1 MTATIEQLY
10 KTIDAKLQLLKF
22 TRMQTDTAIVNGNFT
37 AMERLRNTLAKKVEE
52 VHDIKVSVLELRF
65 KAGEKEDQIQLW
77 STKLDEDVG
86 VFETTIANLDA
97 RAKRS
102 KSASLEA
109 AKKEDHTAEITE
121 RKYEEEMRFEEEKLE
136 QRLKYEKQIEDSPKD
151 QNKKEKSINGKLP
164 KLVITKF
171 KSTHTDWLRFWNQ
184 FKAEI
189 DSSDVSPIT
198 KFSYL
203 KELVDP
209 KVRSTI
215 DALPFNSEGYLR
227 AKNILTTKCGK
238 ESEINAHVTNI
249 MSLPVT
255 QGANPNKILEFYE
268 TLLPNLQALE
278 TMGKIREVNGYVRMT
293 LDKLEGIR
301 GDLVRTDDN
310 WQDWDFPHLLE
321 ALQKWTIRKPPKH
334 SEERQSQDKLPPHKP
349 MKPFLPKNRSYQTR
363 QEEPK
368 RPCIYCESVNH
379 QSVNCDK
386 VITLQECKREL
397 NRQQLCFNCTGTNH
411 KAPECRCSA
420 CCKFCNLRHH
430 SSICPEKVPQQSPEP
445 MLVATGKGSITY
457 PVVIVSMGGIHC
469 HVLLDTG
476 AGSSYA
482 SVALLHH
489 MGKQPVRREFKRI
502 EMMMQARNRD

>member
-1 MTATIEQLY
+1 MAEKIEQLY

-22 TRMQTDTAIVNGNFT
+22 TRSQTDSAIENGNFT
-37 AMERLRNTLAKKVEE
+37 AMERLRKTLAKKVEE

-65 KAGEKEDQIQLW
+65 EAGEKEDEIQLW

-86 VFETTIANLDA
+86 VFETIIVDLDA
-97 RAKRS
+97 RVKQS

-109 AKKEDHTAEITE
+109 AKKEEEDHATEIRE
-121 RKYEEEMRFEEEKLE
+121 RKYEEEMRFEKEKLE
-136 QRLKYEKQIEDSPKD
+136 QRLKYEKQIEDSRKD
-151 QNKKEKSINGKLP
+151 QNKNDKSINAKLP

-171 KSTHTDWLRFWNQ
+171 KGTHTDWLRFWNQ

-209 KVRSTI
+209 KVRSMI

-227 AKNILTTKCGK
+227 AKNILTTKYGK
-238 ESEINAHVTNI
+238 ESEIINAHVTNI
-249 MSLPVT
+249 MSLPVI
-255 QGANPNKILEFYE
+255 QDANTNKISDFYE

-321 ALQKWTIRKPPKH
+321 ALRKWTIRNPPKH
-334 SEERQSQDKLPPHKP
+334 SDERQSQKKT
-349 MKPFLPKNRSYQTR
+349 S
-363 QEEPK
+363 
-368 RPCIYCESVNH
+368 
-379 QSVNCDK
+379 
-386 VITLQECKREL
+386 
-397 NRQQLCFNCTGTNH
+397 
-411 KAPECRCSA
+411 
-420 CCKFCNLRHH
+420 
-430 SSICPEKVPQQSPEP
+430 
-445 MLVATGKGSITY
+445 
-457 PVVIVSMGGIHC
+457 C
-469 HVLLDTG
+469 HLT
-476 AGSSYA
+476 S
-482 SVALLHH
+482 
-489 MGKQPVRREFKRI
+489 Q
-502 EMMMQARNRD
+502 